1 MIIVY
6 IIIYRRLEVV
16 RYYDEDGKKNGLM
29 HKDRRKAMFKAE
41 TNRWKLVI
49 KVTKPWE
56 NAMARINPNDLFM
69 QVTSWQTSAW
79 CFFHAIKPTTPYYS
93 FKPISTIFSNRSFN
107 TSKRTLDAE
116 TKTKN
121 HDRIVQLKVLAV
133 LKEKSTKKIKII
145 ASFRVRQCWGHSKVT
160 NDNLKKKNGLHLMI
174 YKVLGTNCK
183 YVTKMRKN
191 ILNTLTF

>member
-1 MIIVY
+1 MKMERKMAWCIKII
-6 IIIYRRLEVV
+6 R
-16 RYYDEDGKKNGLM
+16 N
-29 HKDRRKAMFKAE
+29 AMFKAE

-49 KVTKPWE
+49 KVTKPLE
-56 NAMARINPNDLFM
+56 NSMARINPNDLFM
-69 QVTSWQTSAW
+69 HFSSWQTSAW
-79 CFFHAIKPTTPYYS
+79 CSFHAIKPTTPFYS

-145 ASFRVRQCWGHSKVT
+145 AAAFASANVGDIPKLPTITWKR
-160 NDNLKKKNGLHLMI
+160 
-174 YKVLGTNCK
+174 
-183 YVTKMRKN
+183 KMDY
-191 ILNTLTF
+191 T